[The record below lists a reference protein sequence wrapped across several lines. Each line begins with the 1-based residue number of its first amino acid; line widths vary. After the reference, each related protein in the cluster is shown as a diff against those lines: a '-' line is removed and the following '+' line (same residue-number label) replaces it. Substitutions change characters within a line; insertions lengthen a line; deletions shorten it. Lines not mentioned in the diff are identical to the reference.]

1 MGGLLIEPTG
11 MPGPSPG
18 PFEVRC
24 DQEVTFGRGAADGAG
39 VDGEPVDI
47 PLEDPAAEPLAGRIR
62 ATADYWLITNLSRVS
77 SYVVDNDDDRG
88 EYVRVPPGRVNMP
101 IPFTHARVTL
111 PSLSGRPSL
120 TVTAP
125 RPAYVD
131 IYTAPP
137 PLPVDQAMDA
147 FALDEAA
154 KYFLVL
160 VALCE
165 PRLRDA
171 STPAIP
177 NTPEIVRRLSGV
189 GSWGGITRAAVNFHI
204 EYLARHK
211 LRVRDKQAP
220 GTGERVNWQREA
232 VVATALRFGLVRK
245 EHLDLLD
252 PP

>member
-1 MGGLLIEPTG
+1 M
-11 MPGPSPG
+11 
-18 PFEVRC
+18 EVRH
-24 DQEVTFGRGAADGAG
+24 DQEVTFGRGAG
-39 VDGEPVDI
+39 GEAVDI
-47 PLEDPAAEPLAGRIR
+47 PLHDPAVEPLAGRIR
-62 ATADYWLITNLSRVS
+62 ATADYWLITNLSQVS

-111 PSLSGRPSL
+111 PSLSGTPSL

-125 RPAYVD
+125 RPAYLD
-131 IYTAPP
+131 TPP
-137 PLPVDQAMDA
+137 RSPVDPPTDA
-147 FALDEAA
+147 FALDEAS

-177 NTPEIVRRLSGV
+177 GTPEIVRRLREV

-211 LRVRDKQAP
+211 LRVRGKQIP